1 MNGSSPQTFSKS
13 LQRPANL
20 AMMASMVAHGFLFAG
35 LALVPATGQQNPK
48 KSLRVVSLLQPSPE
62 QPGQPKQQP
71 LDPNAPPPAPGV
83 AGLPFNITTPGNLPE
98 LSTTTAP
105 NAAFDTFSSSVV
117 DLPSNPQ
124 PNVVPNPSINPG
136 PSSLAQ
142 QVPPASNPAKPSNPN
157 APTLSDKDFQDW
169 LNGTDK
175 LPIVFDDS
183 GSSVPLNQPQTP
195 PDLEAQLNLPP
206 NPANQGGND
215 TVPETNPALKPEKA
229 PFKKELAPPD
239 QMIERRVAYNYP
251 KAACKDRLEGQAEY
265 RIWVSAQAKPV
276 VSGIVVSSNSDI
288 LDRAVKTEARKY
300 KITAGDANKLVKL
313 PFDFQYSEKVC
324 ATQNKP
330 STQPNLDPAVPQSPA
345 PAPETDEPKLE
356 DKTDEPKL
364 EDKNGQN
371 LPTPQPAEPSP
382 VPTQQPQPDLPVSQ
396 PTEPIPPAITP
407 AQPPSTSPPAPQP
420 IEPFA
425 PAPPVAPPIAP
436 PTVPPSKSLSAPSV
450 PPAAAPSP
458 TEDASQTPPDPA
470 SPTSPQTAPSPVDE
484 PPAN

>member
-1 MNGSSPQTFSKS
+1 
-13 LQRPANL
+13 
-20 AMMASMVAHGFLFAG
+20 MASMVAHGFLFAG

-62 QPGQPKQQP
+62 QPGQPQQQP

-124 PNVVPNPSINPG
+124 PNVVPNPSTNPG
-136 PSSLAQ
+136 PTS
-142 QVPPASNPAKPSNPN
+142 VPSVPNPAKSSDPN

-169 LNGTDK
+169 LNGTDE
-175 LPIVFDDS
+175 LPLVFDDS
-183 GSSVPLNQPQTP
+183 GSSVPLNQPQTSPDSEVQSDVPPNAVNPQGIDNP
-195 PDLEAQLNLPP
+195 PDGNSLPQ
-206 NPANQGGND
+206 N
-215 TVPETNPALKPEKA
+215 PEKDS
-229 PFKKELAPPD
+229 FKKPLAPPSQIVD
-239 QMIERRVAYNYP
+239 RQVAYNYP
-251 KAACKDRLEGQAEY
+251 QAACADRLEGKAEY

-288 LDRAVKTEARKY
+288 LDRAVKAEARQY
-300 KITAGDANKLVKL
+300 KITAADANKLVNL
-313 PFDFQYSEKVC
+313 PFTFKYSEKVC

-345 PAPETDEPKLE
+345 PVPEADEPKLE

-371 LPTPQPAEPSP
+371 LPTPKPAEPSP
-382 VPTQQPQPDLPVSQ
+382 VPTQQPQPELPVSQ
-396 PTEPIPPAITP
+396 PTEPIPPAIP
-407 AQPPSTSPPAPQP
+407 VQPPSTPLPSKPVSPV
-420 IEPFA
+420 
-425 PAPPVAPPIAP
+425 PPVAPPS
-436 PTVPPSKSLSAPSV
+436 VPPKSLSAPSPSV
-450 PPAAAPSP
+450 P
-458 TEDASQTPPDPA
+458 TCRRT
-470 SPTSPQTAPSPVDE
+470 
-484 PPAN
+484 